1 MDDKEIEGSEA
12 QGIMYG
18 RGGGI
23 SLGDNVPC

>member
-1 MDDKEIEGSEA
+1 MDDKEIKGRKA

-23 SLGDNVPC
+23 SRGDNVPC